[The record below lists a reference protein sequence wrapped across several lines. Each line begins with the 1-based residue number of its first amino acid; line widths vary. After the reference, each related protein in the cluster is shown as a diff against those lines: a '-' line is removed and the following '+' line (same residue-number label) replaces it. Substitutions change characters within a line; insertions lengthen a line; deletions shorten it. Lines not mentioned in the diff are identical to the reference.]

1 MLLLQMLL
9 LQILLLLLMLLVDPN
24 TCAYL
29 LYGFYRLYRIVVAN
43 CWPNCC
49 GLSPIC
55 SWPLGMCD
63 LAIASGIST
72 SGDFGAT
79 ITESVIV
86 AIEMRFKLPG
96 C

>member
-24 TCAYL
+24 TCA
-29 LYGFYRLYRIVVAN
+29 YRLYRIVVAN

-55 SWPLGMCD
+55 SWPLGMFD
-63 LAIASGIST
+63 LAIASGISM